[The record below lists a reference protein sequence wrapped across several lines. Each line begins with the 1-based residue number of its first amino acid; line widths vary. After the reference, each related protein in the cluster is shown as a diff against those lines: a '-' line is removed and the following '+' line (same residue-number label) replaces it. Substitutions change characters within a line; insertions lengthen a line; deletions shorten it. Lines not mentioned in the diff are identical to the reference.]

1 MRRLLRIPYIW
12 LLLSPYLLIAVGI
25 FLNTLAITVNQG
37 YMPVAKSAI
46 VFNNIGNFP
55 APGTVI
61 DEIHRVMQSSDHL
74 KILCDWIQVPRESVM
89 SIGDAF
95 LRLGI
100 WFNGWS
106 FVAWLALL
114 WRGDFDRTL

>member
-12 LLLSPYLLIAVGI
+12 LLLSPYLLIAVGV

-46 VFNNIGNFP
+46 VFNNLGNFP

-61 DEIHRVMQSSDHL
+61 DDIHRVMQPSDHL
-74 KILCDWIQVPRESVM
+74 KILCDWIQIPRESVM

-95 LRLGI
+95 LKLGI

-114 WRGDFDRTL
+114 WRGDFDRSL